1 MHGLP
6 FPSFL
11 GHSHFTRQKSP
22 SWHGTELSSAKK
34 RHPTKAHLP
43 NKQQHSLALAN
54 LIIFKNKVL
63 YMSRLSEP
71 TPKNP
76 KFSKSSFS
84 RPQTLPISHSSG
96 DGQTDVGHAML
107 AAKWLEPSP
116 TCCFDGHRPPMAM
129 GSVTLAGSGGRTGG
143 NGSPSSSH
151 CWRRSLCV
159 GRRLTAVQNGGAGGG
174 MDRRRRGD
182 GLRRSIHQQPSAHGL
197 PSHSIRPP
205 SPIATVK
212 CPVLCCPPSAT
223 GCY

>member
-1 MHGLP
+1 
-6 FPSFL
+6 
-11 GHSHFTRQKSP
+11 
-22 SWHGTELSSAKK
+22 
-34 RHPTKAHLP
+34 
-43 NKQQHSLALAN
+43 
-54 LIIFKNKVL
+54 
-63 YMSRLSEP
+63 MSRLSES
-71 TPKNP
+71 TPKSP
-76 KFSKSSFS
+76 QFSKSSFS
-84 RPQTLPISHSSG
+84 RPQPQPIPSRFVLRCWG
-96 DGQTDVGHAML
+96 DGQNDVGQAML

-143 NGSPSSSH
+143 GGNGSPSSSH

-174 MDRRRRGD
+174 MDRRRRGGD

-223 GCY
+223 GCC